1 MIKCW
6 HYRRII
12 SSSVDANAALPHP
25 AQNHLQIC
33 PACREYYEAETKIA
47 RQLSAGA
54 GAQQRSPSPF
64 LHARI
69 MSSIANPLPVAGER
83 RQMPG
88 RLGWSVAL
96 VTACIFLA
104 GILWL
109 RHQPSPFG
117 LVGPLASGS
126 APVSSESA
134 LPVKL
139 PDALQFREWTTKLDE
154 PLANEMKLVVND
166 AKTAMNSLAD
176 NFLPGALRASLFEPA
191 QN

>member
-12 SSSVDANAALPHP
+12 SSSVDEGAALPRP
-25 AQNHLQIC
+25 AQNHIRTC
-33 PACREYYEAETKIA
+33 PACREHHESETRIA
-47 RQLSAGA
+47 RQLSTSAGA
-54 GAQQRSPSPF
+54 RRRSPSPF

-69 MSSIANPLPVAGER
+69 MSSVADSQSVSAER
-83 RQMPG
+83 VPMPG
-88 RLGWSVAL
+88 RLGWAVAL
-96 VTACIFLA
+96 VMACILGT

-109 RHQPSPFG
+109 RHRPSPDG
-117 LVGPLASGS
+117 SVAPLASRS
-126 APVSSESA
+126 APVSHEPL

-139 PDALQFREWTTKLDE
+139 DALQLRQWTTKLDE
-154 PLANEMKLVVND
+154 PLENEMKYVVND

-176 NFLPGALRASLFEPA
+176 NFLPDKLRSSLFEPA

>member
-12 SSSVDANAALPHP
+12 SSSVDANAALPHL
-25 AQNHLQIC
+25 AQNHIQTC
-33 PACREYYEAETKIA
+33 PACRKHYESETKIA

-69 MSSIANPLPVAGER
+69 MSSIANSRPVAAER
-83 RQMPG
+83 TQMPG
-88 RLGWSVAL
+88 RLGWAVAL
-96 VTACIFLA
+96 VTVCILLA
-104 GILWL
+104 GFLWL
-109 RHQPSPFG
+109 RHRPSPDG
-117 LVGPLASGS
+117 SVGPLATGP

-134 LPVKL
+134 LPMKL
-139 PDALQFREWTTKLDE
+139 PDAMQVREWTTKLDE
-154 PLANEMKLVVND
+154 PLENEMKLVVND

-176 NFLPGALRASLFEPA
+176 NFLPGKLRSSLFEPA

>member
-25 AQNHLQIC
+25 AQNHIQTC
-33 PACREYYEAETKIA
+33 PACREHHESETKIV
-47 RQLSAGA
+47 RQLSSSA

-64 LHARI
+64 LHTRI
-69 MSSIANPLPVAGER
+69 MSSIANSQPVAAER
-83 RQMPG
+83 TQMP
-88 RLGWSVAL
+88 RWLGWSFAS
-96 VTACIFLA
+96 VTACILLA

-109 RHQPSPFG
+109 HHRPSPDG
-117 LVGPLASGS
+117 SIVLLASRS
-126 APVSSESA
+126 APISSEPA

-139 PDALQFREWTTKLDE
+139 PDAMQVRAWTTKLDE
-154 PLANEMKLVVND
+154 PLENEMKLVVND

-176 NFLPGALRASLFEPA
+176 NFLPAKLRSSLFEQA